1 MISRRDTVRFI
12 AALAAIPATPNTA
25 FAGRQQRESMD
36 DRIERVMVGWDRID
50 EHRTGSPGDAQTAR
64 WLSSEIES
72 LGADPEIEE
81 FAFNRLIPVDPCLE
95 FGTQRIAGLPCFDA
109 PGTPPE
115 GIEGRLVPLGGNGEI
130 GLLRFE
136 PIGPTAGR
144 LLDARRTTSHQAL
157 IAVCE
162 GNSVA
167 PGLAVINADAYG
179 TPYGPPVLQVAT
191 AHLELLTEAAGSAEQ
206 VRLTTVLQQEQTSA
220 SNVGTTILGR
230 EPGLAPVVIMTPR
243 SGWWRCTSERGG
255 GLATWL
261 ECLHR
266 ITRQRPL
273 RTVRFTANTGH
284 ELGHVGL
291 DYHLERNQ
299 GLVGD
304 AHCWMHLGAN
314 FAARDGFVLYQASD
328 EELMTQGRRFLGE
341 AGQPPDRT
349 TPVGTRPLGE
359 ARNIFDGGG
368 RYVSLLGSNPLFH
381 HPDDRWPDAI
391 DVDKARRTAEAM
403 VRLAVDLAN
412 QT

>member
-1 MISRRDTVRFI
+1 
-12 AALAAIPATPNTA
+12 
-25 FAGRQQRESMD
+25 MD

-50 EHRTGSPGDAQTAR
+50 EHRTGAPGDTRTAR
-64 WLSSEIES
+64 WLAKEIEL

-81 FAFNRLIPVDPCLE
+81 FPFSRLIPLDPRLDL
-95 FGTQRIAGLPCFDA
+95 GARQIDGLPCFDA
-109 PGTPPE
+109 PGTSPE

-136 PIGPTAGR
+136 PIGTQANA
-144 LLDARRTTSHQAL
+144 LLDARRATSHQAL

-162 GNSVA
+162 GDAVA

-191 AHLELLTEAAGSAEQ
+191 THLELLTETARSAEQ
-206 VRLTTVLQQEQTSA
+206 VRLTSVLQRQMVSA
-220 SNVGTTILGR
+220 SNVGATIAGR
-230 EPGLAPVVIMTPR
+230 DQSLAPLVIMTPR

-261 ECLHR
+261 ECLYQFK
-266 ITRQRPL
+266 RQQPL

-314 FAARDGFVLYQASD
+314 FAARGGFLLYQASD
-328 EELMTQGRRFLGE
+328 EQLMAQGRRFLSE
-341 AGQPPDRT
+341 TGQPPDRT

-381 HPDDRWPDAI
+381 HPDDRWPNAVDI
-391 DVDKARRTAEAM
+391 DKALRTTAAM

-412 QT
+412 QA